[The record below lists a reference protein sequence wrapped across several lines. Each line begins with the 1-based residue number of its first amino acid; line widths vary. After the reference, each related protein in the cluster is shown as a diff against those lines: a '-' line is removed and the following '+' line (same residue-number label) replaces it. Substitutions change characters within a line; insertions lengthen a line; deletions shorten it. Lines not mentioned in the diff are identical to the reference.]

1 VSHRLICPSSDPD
14 QIHEFLCHLT
24 KGWPEGSVFEL
35 RVLSESGS
43 AYSQSFLPSLDGLQA
58 GGEWAAQENKHK
70 GNNLYVIPN
79 PKKVE
84 QINKTATDKDIL
96 GLTVVFV
103 DQDDAEAPSLVDTI
117 APSWVVTTGTIPHLR
132 KHGYWRL
139 STIVKDVAAWK
150 ATVKAIQKRFQGDP
164 IANPSRIMRLPGTVS
179 YPTDAKRQR
188 GYVEEL
194 VTWSGSEG
202 RNYPL
207 EELAK
212 TFGVDGFE
220 VSCASEDVST
230 SAGQTNRQRKK
241 TQTYTFDKEIID
253 LLNRRRN
260 TLAKRTHAIWR
271 NIAFG
276 TIDKYRGTQLEEE
289 ARVAFFGF
297 SQRWE
302 YGQTKVDDIKKLW
315 RSDDKNKSTRVKAG
329 TTIME
334 LKKLPPIGPT
344 PDTSSETRAVTV
356 PKHIAQEIVFT
367 GLAARL
373 HDQLKKAS
381 DRKPGNT
388 HIGGV
393 IATLSAVFGSSAVIQ
408 NGVQG
413 KCCTNLYVLIL
424 AQTAFGKETIRSLVS
439 ASLRKTGRGNE
450 VFDGAPSDVSFHA
463 LLARTGGRS
472 ALLIDEAGILAK
484 AIKSTSLSWQRLL
497 MSLLMQIYGRGLT
510 QLEARRYR
518 DSKKDIDPVENPRP
532 TLMLTSTVG
541 DFVEGTTQEDSAS
554 GFFNRLVTFV
564 DEEMPPLK
572 AREDRPDRQAVV
584 DLPDDIGA
592 VIKRTEG
599 IQMGPGLPQRL
610 PSILINCT
618 EQALDRLL
626 DFKFDDV
633 ETSMQAGG
641 LKAETWGRAVENAQR
656 IAGLLAVSDAVI
668 DPNSDLA
675 DVVCD
680 VRHVEQAIAII
691 TQGLSQLED
700 IASQAGKSQSAISKQ
715 KDDVIRYLEK
725 VGGSAPRASIT
736 RHALRGIDSD
746 ARRRLL
752 DAMIEDG
759 EIEQIEE
766 VIDGKTGPKTDVF
779 RLVRNS
785 AHD

>member
-43 AYSQSFLPSLDGLQA
+43 AYSQSFVPSLDGLQA
-58 GGEWAAQENKHK
+58 GRVWAAQENKHK

-84 QINKTATDKDIL
+84 QIHKTAKDMDIL

-103 DQDDAEAPSLVDTI
+103 DQDGAEAPSLKETI
-117 APSWVVTTGTIPHLR
+117 TPSWVVTTGTIPHLR
-132 KHGYWRL
+132 QHGYWRL
-139 STIVKDVAAWK
+139 DAIVEDVAAWK
-150 ATVKAIQKRFQGDP
+150 ATMKVIQRKFQGDA

-179 YPTDAKRQR
+179 YPTDTKRQR

-194 VTWSGSEG
+194 VTWSGSDG
-202 RNYPL
+202 TNHPL

-212 TFGVDGFE
+212 TFRVHDFE
-220 VSCASEDVST
+220 ASSASKDVST
-230 SAGQTNRQRKK
+230 SAGQTDRQRKK
-241 TQTYTFDKEIID
+241 TQTYISDKTIID

-260 TLAKRTHAIWR
+260 TLPEGSHAIWR

-289 ARVAFFGF
+289 ARIAFFSF
-297 SQRWE
+297 SQSWE
-302 YGQTKVDDIKKLW
+302 YGQTRDDDVKKLW

-356 PKHIAQEIVFT
+356 PKHIDQEIVFT

-388 HIGGV
+388 HVGGV
-393 IATLSAVFGSSAVIQ
+393 IATLSAVFGPTAVIQ

-439 ASLRKTGRGNE
+439 SSLRKIERGNE

-541 DFVEGTTQEDSAS
+541 DFVEGTTQEDSSS

-584 DLPDDIGA
+584 DLPGDIGT
-592 VIKRTEG
+592 VIKRIEG
-599 IQMGPGLPQRL
+599 VQMGPELPQRL

-618 EQALDRLL
+618 DPALERLL

-633 ETSMQAGG
+633 ETSMQTGG

-668 DPNSDLA
+668 KPNSDLA

-715 KDDVIRYLEK
+715 KDDIIRYLEK
-725 VGGSAPRASIT
+725 VGGRAPRASIT

>member
-1 VSHRLICPSSDPD
+1 
-14 QIHEFLCHLT
+14 
-24 KGWPEGSVFEL
+24 
-35 RVLSESGS
+35 
-43 AYSQSFLPSLDGLQA
+43 
-58 GGEWAAQENKHK
+58 
-70 GNNLYVIPN
+70 
-79 PKKVE
+79 
-84 QINKTATDKDIL
+84 
-96 GLTVVFV
+96 
-103 DQDDAEAPSLVDTI
+103 
-117 APSWVVTTGTIPHLR
+117 
-132 KHGYWRL
+132 
-139 STIVKDVAAWK
+139 
-150 ATVKAIQKRFQGDP
+150 
-164 IANPSRIMRLPGTVS
+164 
-179 YPTDAKRQR
+179 
-188 GYVEEL
+188 
-194 VTWSGSEG
+194 
-202 RNYPL
+202 
-207 EELAK
+207 
-212 TFGVDGFE
+212 
-220 VSCASEDVST
+220 
-230 SAGQTNRQRKK
+230 
-241 TQTYTFDKEIID
+241 
-253 LLNRRRN
+253 
-260 TLAKRTHAIWR
+260 
-271 NIAFG
+271 
-276 TIDKYRGTQLEEE
+276 
-289 ARVAFFGF
+289 
-297 SQRWE
+297 
-302 YGQTKVDDIKKLW
+302 
-315 RSDDKNKSTRVKAG
+315 
-329 TTIME
+329 
-334 LKKLPPIGPT
+334 
-344 PDTSSETRAVTV
+344 
-356 PKHIAQEIVFT
+356 
-367 GLAARL
+367 
-373 HDQLKKAS
+373 
-381 DRKPGNT
+381 
-388 HIGGV
+388 V
-393 IATLSAVFGSSAVIQ
+393 IATLSAVFGPSAVIQ

-572 AREDRPDRQAVV
+572 EREDRPDRQAVV

>member
-1 VSHRLICPSSDPD
+1 MVCRL
-14 QIHEFLCHLT
+14 
-24 KGWPEGSVFEL
+24 
-35 RVLSESGS
+35 
-43 AYSQSFLPSLDGLQA
+43 

-572 AREDRPDRQAVV
+572 EREDRPDRQAVV

>member
-1 VSHRLICPSSDPD
+1 
-14 QIHEFLCHLT
+14 
-24 KGWPEGSVFEL
+24 
-35 RVLSESGS
+35 
-43 AYSQSFLPSLDGLQA
+43 
-58 GGEWAAQENKHK
+58 
-70 GNNLYVIPN
+70 
-79 PKKVE
+79 
-84 QINKTATDKDIL
+84 
-96 GLTVVFV
+96 
-103 DQDDAEAPSLVDTI
+103 
-117 APSWVVTTGTIPHLR
+117 
-132 KHGYWRL
+132 
-139 STIVKDVAAWK
+139 
-150 ATVKAIQKRFQGDP
+150 
-164 IANPSRIMRLPGTVS
+164 
-179 YPTDAKRQR
+179 
-188 GYVEEL
+188 
-194 VTWSGSEG
+194 
-202 RNYPL
+202 
-207 EELAK
+207 
-212 TFGVDGFE
+212 
-220 VSCASEDVST
+220 
-230 SAGQTNRQRKK
+230 
-241 TQTYTFDKEIID
+241 
-253 LLNRRRN
+253 
-260 TLAKRTHAIWR
+260 
-271 NIAFG
+271 
-276 TIDKYRGTQLEEE
+276 
-289 ARVAFFGF
+289 
-297 SQRWE
+297 
-302 YGQTKVDDIKKLW
+302 
-315 RSDDKNKSTRVKAG
+315 
-329 TTIME
+329 
-334 LKKLPPIGPT
+334 
-344 PDTSSETRAVTV
+344 
-356 PKHIAQEIVFT
+356 
-367 GLAARL
+367 
-373 HDQLKKAS
+373 
-381 DRKPGNT
+381 
-388 HIGGV
+388 
-393 IATLSAVFGSSAVIQ
+393 
-408 NGVQG
+408 
-413 KCCTNLYVLIL
+413 
-424 AQTAFGKETIRSLVS
+424 
-439 ASLRKTGRGNE
+439 
-450 VFDGAPSDVSFHA
+450 
-463 LLARTGGRS
+463 
-472 ALLIDEAGILAK
+472 
-484 AIKSTSLSWQRLL
+484 

-518 DSKKDIDPVENPRP
+518 DSRKDIDPVENPRP

-610 PSILINCT
+610 PSIHINCT

>member
-1 VSHRLICPSSDPD
+1 
-14 QIHEFLCHLT
+14 
-24 KGWPEGSVFEL
+24 
-35 RVLSESGS
+35 
-43 AYSQSFLPSLDGLQA
+43 
-58 GGEWAAQENKHK
+58 
-70 GNNLYVIPN
+70 
-79 PKKVE
+79 
-84 QINKTATDKDIL
+84 
-96 GLTVVFV
+96 
-103 DQDDAEAPSLVDTI
+103 
-117 APSWVVTTGTIPHLR
+117 
-132 KHGYWRL
+132 
-139 STIVKDVAAWK
+139 
-150 ATVKAIQKRFQGDP
+150 
-164 IANPSRIMRLPGTVS
+164 
-179 YPTDAKRQR
+179 
-188 GYVEEL
+188 
-194 VTWSGSEG
+194 
-202 RNYPL
+202 
-207 EELAK
+207 
-212 TFGVDGFE
+212 
-220 VSCASEDVST
+220 
-230 SAGQTNRQRKK
+230 
-241 TQTYTFDKEIID
+241 
-253 LLNRRRN
+253 
-260 TLAKRTHAIWR
+260 
-271 NIAFG
+271 
-276 TIDKYRGTQLEEE
+276 
-289 ARVAFFGF
+289 
-297 SQRWE
+297 
-302 YGQTKVDDIKKLW
+302 
-315 RSDDKNKSTRVKAG
+315 
-329 TTIME
+329 
-334 LKKLPPIGPT
+334 
-344 PDTSSETRAVTV
+344 
-356 PKHIAQEIVFT
+356 VFT

-388 HIGGV
+388 HVGGV
-393 IATLSAVFGSSAVIQ
+393 IATLSAVFGPTAVIQ

-541 DFVEGTTQEDSAS
+541 DFVDGTTQEDSAS

-564 DEEMPPLK
+564 DEEMPTLK
-572 AREDRPDRQAVV
+572 AREDRPDRQAVI

-592 VIKRTEG
+592 AIKRIEG
-599 IQMGPGLPQRL
+599 VQMGPELPQRL
-610 PSILINCT
+610 PSILITCT
-618 EQALDRLL
+618 GQALERLL

-633 ETSMQAGG
+633 EASMQSGG

-656 IAGLLAVSDAVI
+656 IAGLLAVSDAVM
-668 DPNSDLA
+668 DPNRGLT

-700 IASQAGKSQSAISKQ
+700 IASQAGRSQSAISKL

-725 VGGSAPRASIT
+725 EGGRAPRAFIT
-736 RHALRGIDSD
+736 RHALRGSDSD
-746 ARRRLL
+746 ARNRLL
-752 DAMIEDG
+752 NAMTEDG

-766 VIDGKTGPKTDVF
+766 VIEGKTGPKTDVF
-779 RLVRNS
+779 RLARNT